1 MRLFIVRHGET
12 AWNRESR
19 FQGQRDIEL
28 NETGLAQ
35 AGQAAERFRGYPFDA
50 VVVSPLARAAVT
62 GRKIYEASKCGSFIV
77 DEGFSEINHGDWEGR
92 LAADVERDYSSL
104 LGQWRSAPHLVKMP
118 GPGGETIAD
127 LQARALAALERT
139 AFKFDGDVMLATHDA
154 VIRVLLCSFVGAPLS
169 SFWRFQIPNCSVSF
183 VEFKDGFPKLGLLG
197 DTNHLQKS
205 FDRFEQKSL

>member
-127 LQARALAALERT
+127 VQARALAALERT

-154 VIRVLLCSFVGAPLS
+154 VIRVLLCSFVGAPL
-169 SFWRFQIPNCSVSF
+169 
-183 VEFKDGFPKLGLLG
+183 
-197 DTNHLQKS
+197 
-205 FDRFEQKSL
+205 